1 MATKQETRSAPG
13 RNGFK
18 YRQRYGVIV
27 ICRDE
32 AHQRDVFQALKRA
45 GHKIRVVTV

>member
-1 MATKQETRSAPG
+1 MAQQEVRPAPG

-27 ICRDE
+27 ICTDE
-32 AHQRDVFQALKRA
+32 AHQQEVYQALKRA
-45 GHKIRVVTV
+45 GYTLKVVAV